1 MVKGKPDKQREITG
15 VIFLAVAVLL
25 SVSYYIPSAA
35 TGVLGTVFLGLGRG
49 LLGVAAYVL
58 PALFLYGAFEF
69 LRGEPRARSLRKLNH
84 VFVMLMLAA
93 ALIQLFA
100 LDFNHFRTLAAGS
113 DGALSASGSLRV
125 IWQMS
130 VRPESVPQLPTV
142 WSGGILGALMAY
154 GLSALAGKTGAAILL
169 IAAML
174 VESVIVLGLS
184 LSRMVSGTGAV
195 VSRAAGKVNA
205 AVSRS
210 VDQQRRHR
218 AEPSYD
224 HIVDGALRRERAGVD
239 IDGVDRSGDA
249 ARAAAHRGTAED
261 EDPAAAML
269 NTSPVTGPASPP
281 AAESLHGAEPAVS
294 RPAAGPALSG
304 SEAGFFHVG
313 DEDPNGAVAIGPE
326 TLSLL
331 ADFPAWNDPADPPAE
346 PVRDPLLSQQPLFAF
361 DADGSGRSPVV
372 GDSRPDDTQFRT
384 DDALFGVPDFLKP
397 EAPETPCFYDIPEAG
412 RPDPIP
418 YADGLPHAG
427 HSVSAARHAAYSAAS
442 DGEYRAAGSDFAE
455 DARRAT
461 ADQTVQP
468 AEPDDGPDAEP
479 FGRPAVQPPLLPLET
494 VRQPAAEPAGAMRTE
509 TDRPVTLGT
518 VQPAQPIRQTAARK
532 AAPAAAGS
540 GAGAVSGQPAD
551 AGGEKRPYVFPDIQL
566 LNPDPSRLAGQ
577 NQHVVQDM
585 ARKLEETLSS
595 FGVSAKVINI
605 TTGPSIT
612 RFELSPGPGVKVS
625 KIVNLSDDIA
635 LSLAAIGLRIEA
647 PIPGKSAIGIEIPN
661 KETQTVMLR
670 PLLESRQFKHAPGKL
685 TVALGRDIPG
695 APVLCDLAKMPH
707 LLIAGATGSGK
718 SVCINCVLMSLLYKA
733 SPDDVKVILIDPK
746 VVELS
751 VYNGIPHLLAPV
763 VTDPKKA
770 ANTLNWAVV
779 EMDRRYNLFAEFHV
793 RDMAAYN
800 ALARRDPEVRPMPL
814 ILVVI
819 DELADLMM
827 TAPGDVE
834 DAIVRLTQKAR
845 AAGIHLIIA
854 TQRPSVDVITGLI
867 KANIPSRVAFAVSSQ
882 VDSRT
887 ILDTGGAEKLLGKG
901 DMLYYPQSSNKPIR
915 SQGALVTDQ
924 EVERVLHAIR
934 EQNASQY
941 DAAIAD
947 AMTAP
952 AQPAQDGADGD
963 GSEDDLLP
971 TAVELFLDV
980 GHASIALLQRRLK
993 IGYPRASRLVDELEI
1008 RGWIGPFDGSKPR
1021 KMKLTREAWK
1031 MIKMGGTEPEDADAS
1046 DALN

>member
-1 MVKGKPDKQREITG
+1 MVKGKPDKQREIAG
-15 VIFLAVAVLL
+15 VIFLAAAILL

-35 TGVLGTVFLGLGRG
+35 TGVLGRIFLGLGRG
-49 LLGVAAYVL
+49 LLGVSAYVL
-58 PALFLYGAFEF
+58 PVLFLYGAFEF
-69 LRGEPRARSLRKLNH
+69 LRGQPQARSLRKLNH

-93 ALIQLFA
+93 SLVQLFA
-100 LDFNHFRTLAAGS
+100 LDFDRFRILAAGA
-113 DGALSASGSLRV
+113 DKALSASGSLKL
-125 IWQMS
+125 IWEMS
-130 VRPESVPQLPTV
+130 VRPESVPALPAV
-142 WSGGILGALMAY
+142 WSGGVLGALIAY
-154 GLSALAGKTGAAILL
+154 GLSALAGKTGAVILM
-169 IAAML
+169 IAALL
-174 VESVIVLGLS
+174 VEGVIVLGFS
-184 LSRMVSGTGAV
+184 LSRVVSGTEAA

-218 AEPSYD
+218 EPPSYD

-239 IDGVDRSGDA
+239 IDGVDRSVDA
-249 ARAAAHRGTAED
+249 EWPAKYHGVDAEPD
-261 EDPAAAML
+261 QAAAML
-269 NTSPVTGPASPP
+269 STSPVIEPVVSQRVESSP
-281 AAESLHGAEPAVS
+281 ETEPAEI
-294 RPAAGPALSG
+294 RPAASPAISG

-313 DEDPNGAVAIGPE
+313 DEDPNGAVVVGPE

-331 ADFPAWNDPADPPAE
+331 SDFPAWNDGEDPAE
-346 PVRDPLLSQQPLFAF
+346 AGSDRDPLLSQQPLFAF
-361 DADGSGRSPVV
+361 DADGSGRSPVI
-372 GDSRPDDTQFRT
+372 GDNRPDDTEFRT
-384 DDALFGVPDFLKP
+384 DAALFGVPDFLKP
-397 EAPETPCFYDIPEAG
+397 EAPEPPYFYDIQE
-412 RPDPIP
+412 
-418 YADGLPHAG
+418 
-427 HSVSAARHAAYSAAS
+427 SVSQPSIPSVSPVDGRFESDHYTAFEADVAGTAAS
-442 DGEYRAAGSDFAE
+442 DTGRTGEPAGDFA
-455 DARRAT
+455 AT
-461 ADQTVQP
+461 GYGRSDEPMVWAEGSADGPMTDSLTGSESPQPDQIQPLLTLETVQP
-468 AEPDDGPDAEP
+468 
-479 FGRPAVQPPLLPLET
+479 PA
-494 VRQPAAEPAGAMRTE
+494 
-509 TDRPVTLGT
+509 
-518 VQPAQPIRQTAARK
+518 
-532 AAPAAAGS
+532 
-540 GAGAVSGQPAD
+540 
-551 AGGEKRPYVFPDIQL
+551 EKRPYVFPDIQL
-566 LNPDPSRLAGQ
+566 LNPDPGKVAGQ
-577 NQHVVQDM
+577 NRHVVQDM
-585 ARKLEETLSS
+585 AHKLEETLSS

-612 RFELSPGPGVKVS
+612 RFELSPGLGVKVS
-625 KIVNLSDDIA
+625 KIVNLADDIA

-718 SVCINCVLMSLLYKA
+718 SVCINCILMSLLYKA

-751 VYNGIPHLLAPV
+751 AYNGIPHLLAPV

-800 ALARRDPEVRPMPL
+800 ALEHKEPEIKPIPL

-901 DMLYYPQSSNKPIR
+901 DMLYYPQSSNKPVR

-934 EQNASQY
+934 EQNASRY
-941 DAAIAD
+941 DAAVAD
-947 AMTAP
+947 AMITP
-952 AQPAQDGADGD
+952 AQPEPNGGD
-963 GSEDDLLP
+963 GNGGEDDLLP

-993 IGYPRASRLVDELEI
+993 IGYPRASRLVDELEMK
-1008 RGWIGPFDGSKPR
+1008 GWIGPFDGSKPR
-1021 KMKLTREAWK
+1021 KMKLTREAWE
-1031 MIKMGGTEPEDADAS
+1031 MIKMGGAESDDTGSADGAP
-1046 DALN
+1046 AV